1 MLYVMIDGRKRRVYE
16 KDGGYYIF
24 LTKKTRKPVNE
35 KSIFKEDSPKKTPI
49 KTELNR
55 LMDENKHL
63 AETILQ
69 LEENLKEKEQ
79 ECDSRILDYADRS
92 SSEGEVQVPEIRIT
106 PPPLDS
112 ERDIQSIMEE
122 LSLVKEQR
130 DVLEKQ
136 VKSTETIERISILQ
150 SRVQSLEAE
159 LDRTREEDRNEISRI
174 KDTLFETIGER
185 NLSSERADRLE
196 AELRKKIAL
205 IEEVTEEKERIKS
218 AMAQAHESESEYSKS
233 QLKSAFDTI
242 DKLNSKLAEL
252 EQEKQRL
259 ERELSDAREESRSK
273 IDALEERLVKAE
285 KDRDLFSGR
294 VDSLKSQ
301 VEEGRRFAEE
311 VAGEA
316 LVRDTR
322 LAEEI
327 EKFEALKAKLEK
339 LEEEK
344 RQVDQ
349 KLQDRTFADAS
360 LFKQLEAKQREIDDC
375 SIKVDDM
382 RSKLA
387 SKTGCDAELVELEE
401 ARDQLQQAR
410 NKTDSLQLQLG
421 ECVQKSFETN
431 KLNKDTIQILEKQF
445 EDAIKELENRLNECR
460 DGSELLR
467 KDAESSSR
475 EIASLSDQIKA
486 LMADNKQ
493 LRRDIQSNTCDVEV
507 SRVRE
512 SCESENKKFDKLLK
526 NCSSEKQA
534 IIKREEELDSEYRT
548 VFSQNIELKKEVDRL
563 REKVDELL
571 EKDEQYSIK
580 DKLLV
585 ELFEVIKTLDPST
598 QKEFEK
604 VVLKYS
610 SSSE

>member
-1 MLYVMIDGRKRRVYE
+1 MIDGRKRRVYE